1 MKKFTKYYLISYA
14 ICNVLILLIGAGLNR
29 RLDANIHIGA
39 LLVGSII
46 ISLLVAWSKTI
57 FDKTWGNGMANIM
70 VGYLIIFPVPFVLR
84 RMFMGFL
91 FRATL
96 TIYIVGFM
104 LAFVYGLVIAY
115 ASIRNKKE
123 EVKLNQLLKE
133 MKDENE

>member
-1 MKKFTKYYLISYA
+1 MKSFIKYYLIAYA
-14 ICNVLILLIGAGLNR
+14 ICNVFILLIGAGLNR
-29 RLDANIHIGA
+29 RLDANIYIGT
-39 LLVGSII
+39 LLIGSVM
-46 ISLLVAWSKTI
+46 ISLLIAFSKTV

-70 VGYLIIFPVPFVLR
+70 VGYLIIFPVPFILR

-104 LAFVYGLVIAY
+104 LAFLYGLVVVY

-123 EVKLNQLLKE
+123 EVKLNELLNK
-133 MKDENE
+133 MKDEKE